1 MGYQLSTKLR
11 SPGDELQCHCGRNWT
26 CGPLIENPIPLYAG
40 KLYWQCAT
48 CGLPS
53 FSKEDDGVVRGPHDA
68 IAMLGA
74 NSRATG
80 IHELRWSMP
89 KVGKE
94 AVKVTTIEYYPYP
107 RTIPMSHPEP
117 LLFSLWELIQSKV
130 KIILAEPNGPGDN
143 VLEAAAREH
152 ARHEARGIAEAL
164 HILMKPF
171 MDSPDAVV
179 KAAVKYYKDPTWEP
193 PGLGLHLWNPF
204 LNWDGSERTAFSD
217 AAKARAARGSDPKPK
232 PVARP
237 KVDKTS
243 TKTLSKEEAA
253 GIKEA
258 VESGMFGKE
267 EVASM
272 FGVSM
277 ETLEQALSG

>member
-1 MGYQLSTKLR
+1 MAYQLSTKLR
-11 SPGDELQCHCGRNWT
+11 SPGDELWCHCGRNWT
-26 CGPLIENPIPLYAG
+26 CGPLVENPIPLYAG
-40 KLYWQCAT
+40 ELYWQCAT

-68 IAMLGA
+68 VAMLSTTGHT
-74 NSRATG
+74 TG
-80 IHELRWSMP
+80 IHELRWAMP
-89 KVGKE
+89 RVNKE
-94 AVKVTTIEYYPYP
+94 TTRVTTIEYNPYP

-130 KIILAEPNGPGDN
+130 KIILAEPNGPSDN
-143 VLEAAAREH
+143 AIEMARRSQAQH
-152 ARHEARGIAEAL
+152 QARGIAEAL

-179 KAAVKYYKDPTWEP
+179 KAAVKYYKDNTYEP

-204 LNWDGSERTAFSD
+204 LNWDGSERTPVASPKSTPV
-217 AAKARAARGSDPKPK
+217 AAPRKTTPAKPK
-232 PVARP
+232 I
-237 KVDKTS
+237 DKTS
-243 TKTLSKEEAA
+243 TKTLTPDEAA

-272 FGVSM
+272 FGVSL
-277 ETLEQALSG
+277 ETLEQALSS